1 MLEDR
6 EKRAK
11 VFQCI
16 CFLYVTN
23 KPSSKVSISQVLSGH
38 VTLAGFAIN

>member
-11 VFQCI
+11 VFQGM
-16 CFLYVTN
+16 CFFYVTN
-23 KPSSKVSISQVLSGH
+23 KPSSIVSVFQVLSGN
-38 VTLAGFAIN
+38 VSLAGFAIN